1 MTTSD
6 ARITKAQAAKL
17 TGTSTRQIN
26 RWAEAG
32 LITVEYRGAEPGS
45 ILATYDLEE
54 VRAAP
59 EKWRTMQVLL
69 REERRKGGFV
79 ESDIST

>member
-6 ARITKAQAAKL
+6 ARITKTQAAKL

-32 LITVEYRGAEPGS
+32 LITVEYRGEDPGA
-45 ILATYDLEE
+45 ILATYDPEE

-59 EKWRTMQVLL
+59 GKWRRMQALL
-69 REERRKGGFV
+69 REERQHGLPQ
-79 ESDIST
+79 E